1 MIRENDRDAD
11 IDLIEK
17 DVKKGKAENYA
28 QSKRSIM
35 LIILIVV
42 SILIFAIVIT
52 LLVGHFKYNWFKEK
66 TKEIEQANDIPKL
79 SRIVNQINYFTEI
92 KTINTRVEFTQGS
105 PEYTEQKI
113 NTNFVVMQTDRK
125 ELRNN
130 DFLNNATLVILEANA
145 IIRNETRNIT
155 SFNIF
160 DESIIEEFKSN
171 PNGTKYPMSLFSF
184 YENGTLANILLPN
197 DIDNY
202 NANLIIEL
210 IEDVI
215 PKLSRNKTE
224 DANNG
229 IKFESKQNSK
239 KFTLVESQS
248 PKEIKE
254 FKGSKYTKLIE
265 REIEEEK
272 LTNAKTYSNLLLAN
286 TKDESKG
293 NFGLQNFQYDSN
305 SEIKLTGIKDG
316 KKNAGL
322 FKDLAKYYTFIS
334 SEELFEKKKQ
344 TKEYVIDE
352 REIDIKDSQINNL
365 NDEIS
370 DIITVKEFDVYGAII
385 AIKIK
390 VGLKEGKGFCQ
401 VIIESELGLFSFGP
415 EGVDGEIS
423 LNYDFEDTIISYKFP
438 PFPAVGIDLKVAAF
452 VDFSLAVCSYCDHYV
467 EVSFKGDL
475 NAALEINA
483 GWDSVASVAAG
494 VQGTI
499 CSTELNGYLNRNYIL
514 GGIGSFSGGAV
525 TVYVKATLLGF
536 TVLDASAEIW
546 DGWTYTFDKQI

>member
-17 DVKKGKAENYA
+17 DVKKGKEENYA
-28 QSKRSIM
+28 QSKRPIM

-42 SILIFAIVIT
+42 FILIFAIVIT

-113 NTNFVVMQTDRK
+113 NINFLVMQTDRK

-145 IIRNETRNIT
+145 TIRNETRNIT

-160 DESIIEEFKSN
+160 DESKIEEFKSS

-224 DANNG
+224 DENNG
-229 IKFESKQNSK
+229 LKIELKQNGK
-239 KFTLVESQS
+239 KLTFVESQS

-272 LTNAKTYSNLLLAN
+272 LTNAKAYSNLLLTSN
-286 TKDESKG
+286 QDDSKG
-293 NFGLQNFQYDSN
+293 NFGLKNFQYESN
-305 SEIKLTGIKDG
+305 SEIKLTGVKDE
-316 KKNAGL
+316 KENAGL

-344 TKEYVIDE
+344 TKEYVLDE
-352 REIDIKDSQINNL
+352 WEIDNKDSLLKDIG
-365 NDEIS
+365 DEMS
-370 DIITVKEFDVYGAII
+370 DTIPIKEFDVFGIEMAL
-385 AIKIK
+385 KIK
-390 VGLKEGKGFCQ
+390 VGLKEGKGFGQ
-401 VIIESELGLFSFGP
+401 IIIESGFAGASFSFGP
-415 EGVDGEIS
+415 EGVEGEIS
-423 LNYDFEDTIISYKFP
+423 LNFDFEKTVISFI
-438 PFPAVGIDLKVAAF
+438 FHIF
-452 VDFSLAVCSYCDHYV
+452 QHFH
-467 EVSFKGDL
+467 
-475 NAALEINA
+475 
-483 GWDSVASVAAG
+483 
-494 VQGTI
+494 
-499 CSTELNGYLNRNYIL
+499 
-514 GGIGSFSGGAV
+514 
-525 TVYVKATLLGF
+525 
-536 TVLDASAEIW
+536 
-546 DGWTYTFDKQI
+546 